1 VRAADRP
8 RTRRRHNIHRLILW
22 NIDLTLVDV
31 ARVSR
36 DAYADAFRRVTGRP
50 LVALPQLA
58 GASDSEIFFESLALN
73 EAAPGP
79 DHFGPGNPRAGP
91 AGQSEAS
98 DLLARYET
106 ELATAFGA
114 RSELIATQGRAL
126 SGAREALAAVSRLP
140 GVIQT
145 VLTGAIRQNA
155 AQKLHAFDLDRYLDL
170 GIGGYG
176 SEVYPKGTQMLRS
189 LAMAAEKYGVRLSPG
204 RSVYVGDSV
213 RDVAA
218 ATVAGVRC
226 LGVATG
232 RSTASELRE
241 AGADPVLLNLS
252 DTSQVVAA
260 ISR

>member
-1 VRAADRP
+1 L
-8 RTRRRHNIHRLILW
+8 HRLILW

-36 DAYADAFRRVTGRP
+36 DAYAEAFRRVTGHP

-73 EAAPGP
+73 EAAPETS
-79 DHFGPGNPRAGP
+79 RLTAGR
-91 AGQSEAS
+91 QSAHGEAN
-98 DLLARYET
+98 DLLARYAA
-106 ELATAFGA
+106 ELAAAFGA
-114 RSELIATQGRAL
+114 RSDLLASQGRVL
-126 SGAREALAAVSRLP
+126 SGAPEALAAVARLP

-155 AQKLHAFDLDRYLDL
+155 EHKLHAFGLDRFLDL

-176 SEVYPKGTQMLRS
+176 SEAYPKGTQIIRS
-189 LAMAAEKYGVRLSPG
+189 LTMATEKYRVPLSPAG
-204 RSVYVGDSV
+204 AVYVADSV

-218 ATVAGVRC
+218 AQVAGVRC

-232 RSTASELRE
+232 RSTVSELRD
-241 AGADPVLLNLS
+241 AGADPVLADLS
-252 DTSQVVAA
+252 DTSRVVAA
-260 ISR
+260 ITR

>member
-1 VRAADRP
+1 L
-8 RTRRRHNIHRLILW
+8 HRLILW

-36 DAYADAFRRVTGRP
+36 DAYAEAFRRVTGRP

-73 EAAPGP
+73 EAGP
-79 DHFGPGNPRAGP
+79 VAGHSRER
-91 AGQSEAS
+91 GQAAHAEANE
-98 DLLARYET
+98 LLAMYAA

-114 RSELIATQGRAL
+114 RSNLLASRGRAL
-126 SGAREALAAVSRLP
+126 PGAREALAAVSRLP

-155 AQKLHAFDLDRYLDL
+155 EHKLYAFGLERFLDL

-176 SEVYPKGTQMLRS
+176 SEVYPKGTQILRS
-189 LAMAAEKYGVRLSPG
+189 LAMATEKYGAAFSPAG
-204 RSVYVGDSV
+204 TVYVADSV

-218 ATVAGVRC
+218 AKVAGVRC

-232 RSTASELRE
+232 RSTVSELRE
-241 AGADPVLLNLS
+241 AGAEPVLADLS
-252 DTSQVVAA
+252 DTSRVVAA
-260 ISR
+260 ISQ